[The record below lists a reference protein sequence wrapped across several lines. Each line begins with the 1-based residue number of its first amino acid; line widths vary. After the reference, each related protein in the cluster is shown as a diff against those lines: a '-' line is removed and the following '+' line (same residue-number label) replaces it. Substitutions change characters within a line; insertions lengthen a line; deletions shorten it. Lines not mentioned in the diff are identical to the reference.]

1 MNWVRRAL
9 AAACVLGLTV
19 NVAGAF
25 PAAGATAGQ
34 AQTVRFSPIAD
45 ARIEEAH
52 PATNFGM
59 STGLLVDD
67 GPELR
72 SFLKFEVTGLM
83 APIVDAKIRLYAF
96 EATTNGPMVYETGT
110 AWQEN
115 EVTWNNR
122 PFRTGNPSTDA
133 GAIAVGWVELDVT
146 PIVTANGTYSF
157 ALFATSI
164 DGVDFYS
171 REASSNP
178 PELLVTTAGAADTT
192 PPSVS
197 LTSPAAGTTYTSPQT
212 ATVSAAASDDTGVA
226 KVEFYDNGVLR
237 SADTTSPYSH
247 SWSITSA
254 DNGSHDWTARAYDAA
269 GNSATSAL
277 STVVVAIS
285 APPGDTAP
293 PSVSMTAPPSGTTYS
308 SPQTVTVS
316 ASASDDTGVSRVEF
330 YDNGVLRST
339 DTSSPYSYSWSI
351 TSADNGSHDWTGRA
365 FDAAGNSA
373 ASAPSSVTV
382 SIVSGP
388 VADGPITPTAET
400 DPVAHSG
407 DAADDPA
414 VWIHPTDPS
423 SSTIIGTDKLGAL
436 NVYDLAGRRL
446 HAYPDGH
453 INNVDLRY
461 GFPLAGQ
468 RVALVAASD
477 VGIHTI
483 RIYKVDTATRGLVP
497 VHARDIAAGIGLYGL
512 CIYRSPTS
520 GKYFVFDA
528 DSSGHIQ
535 QWELFDNG
543 SGKVDARKVRD
554 ITVSSVVEGC
564 VADDETG
571 NVYFAQED
579 VALWRYGAEPDAG
592 STRTSIDTVGS
603 GGHLTADIEG
613 LTIYYRAGGAG
624 YLIASSQG
632 SDDFAVYDRQTRAYL
647 GRFAVVPGTIDG
659 VSHTD
664 GIDVTNFGLGSA
676 FPEGAFIAQDDA
688 NGSSNQNFKLV
699 PWGRIARARGLAIDT
714 GWDPRD
720 VGSPSPAPVP
730 PPAGG
735 TVYYLDSASGND
747 ANSGTSPST
756 AWQTLAHA
764 SGTTLSP
771 GDSLLLARGGTWTGP
786 LDLTESGTSSS
797 PITIGAYGSGAAP
810 VIQGSSSC
818 VLLSGSYLTLR
829 ALHVDDCSWAGVQV
843 SGTENRVE
851 ENVITRHVAGVY
863 IRAGAVGT
871 AVLHNELRD
880 NNKMSVLTPGGSD
893 DSGAFAILLHGD
905 ASDIAYN
912 TISGSDAFS
921 YDYGRDGAAVEIY
934 GGKSNRIHYNV
945 AIDND
950 AFTELGNARAS
961 DNTFAYNVVRSALET
976 STGFVTR
983 GAASSYGPVLR
994 TTLLNNTVYLTGASS
1009 QGFVCHAG
1017 CGPDILRMRNN
1028 IVVSPW
1034 KVGYADAPFDE
1045 DYDLFS
1051 GGGRQFTLGPNSA
1064 VAYPFFVDP
1073 VGNDFH
1079 LQANSPGVDAGVPVG
1094 YSSDLDGRA
1103 VPADGNGDG
1112 VAAVDLGAYER

>member
-9 AAACVLGLTV
+9 AAACGLVLTV
-19 NVAGAF
+19 NVGGAF
-25 PAAGATAGQ
+25 PAAQA
-34 AQTVRFSPIAD
+34 AQTLRFSPVAD
-45 ARIEEAH
+45 ARVEEAN
-52 PATNFGM
+52 PGTNFGM
-59 STGLLVDD
+59 STALLIDD

-72 SFLKFEVTGLM
+72 SFLKFDVTGVT

-96 EATTNGPMVYETGT
+96 DATTDGPMVYQTGT
-110 AWQEN
+110 AAWREN

-146 PIVTANGTYSF
+146 PIVKASGTYSF
-157 ALFATSI
+157 ALFATST

-171 REASSNP
+171 REASSNR

-197 LTSPAAGTTYTSPQT
+197 LTGPAAGTTFT
-212 ATVSAAASDDTGVA
+212 
-226 KVEFYDNGVLR
+226 
-237 SADTTSPYSH
+237 
-247 SWSITSA
+247 
-254 DNGSHDWTARAYDAA
+254 
-269 GNSATSAL
+269 
-277 STVVVAIS
+277 
-285 APPGDTAP
+285 
-293 PSVSMTAPPSGTTYS
+293 

-316 ASASDDTGVSRVEF
+316 ASASDDTGVAQVEFYDNGVLKSTDTTSPYSYAWSITSADNGNHDWTARASDAAGNSATSAPSTVAVAIPAPPLDTVPPSVSLTSPASGTTYSSPQTVSVSASASDDTGVTSVEF
-330 YDNGVLRST
+330 YDNGVLRAT
-339 DTSSPYSYSWSI
+339 DTSSPYAYLWSI
-351 TSADNGSHDWTGRA
+351 MSADNGSHSFTARA
-365 FDAAGNSA
+365 SDAARNSA
-373 ASAPSSVTV
+373 TSAPSAVTV
-382 SIVSGP
+382 SIASP
-388 VADGPITPTAET
+388 PAADGSITATAET

-436 NVYDLAGRRL
+436 NVYDLAGHRL

-453 INNVDLRY
+453 INNVDIRY
-461 GFPLAGQ
+461 GFPLGGQ

-497 VHARDIAAGIGLYGL
+497 VHARDLAAGIGLYGL
-512 CIYRSPTS
+512 CMYRSPTS

-603 GGHLTADIEG
+603 SGHLTADIEG

-632 SDDFAVYDRQTRAYL
+632 SDDFAVYDRQTGAYL
-647 GRFAVVPGTIDG
+647 GRFAVVAGTIDA

-664 GIDVTNFGLGSA
+664 GIDVTNFALGSA
-676 FPEGAFIAQDDA
+676 FPEGVFIAQDDA
-688 NGSSNQNFKLV
+688 NGTSNQNFKLV

-747 ANSGTSPST
+747 SNSGTSPSS

-764 SGTTLSP
+764 SGATLSP

-786 LDLTESGTSSS
+786 LELTESGTSSS
-797 PITIGAYGSGAAP
+797 RITIGAYGSGPAP
-810 VIQGSSSC
+810 VIRGSSSC
-818 VLLSGSYLTLR
+818 VVLSGSYLTLHD
-829 ALHVDDCSWAGVQV
+829 LQIDDCSWAGVQV
-843 SGTENRVE
+843 SGNNNRVE
-851 ENVITRHVAGVY
+851 GNVITHHVAGLY
-863 IRAGAVGT
+863 IRSGAVGT
-871 AVLHNELRD
+871 AVLRNEVRD

-893 DSGAFAILLHGD
+893 DSGAFGILLHGD
-905 ASDIAYN
+905 DSDIAYN

-934 GGKSNRIHYNV
+934 GGKSNRIHHNV

-950 AFTELGNARAS
+950 VFTELGNPRAA
-961 DNTFAYNVVRSALET
+961 DNTFAYNLVRSSLET
-976 STGFVTR
+976 SNGFVTR

-994 TTLLNNTVYLTGASS
+994 TTLLNNTVYLTGASG

-1028 IVVSPW
+1028 IVVTAW
-1034 KVGYADAPFDE
+1034 KAGYADAPFDE

-1051 GGGRQFTLGPNSA
+1051 GGGREFSLGPNSM
-1064 VAYPFFVDP
+1064 VADP
-1073 VGNDFH
+1073 VFVSRAGADFH
-1079 LQANSPGVDAGVPVG
+1079 LQAGSPAVDGGVDVG
-1094 YSSDLDGRA
+1094 YGSDLDGRV